1 MGAGGQ
7 RANSTN
13 MKSAMVPLG
22 ALRATMTSAGVPWTL
37 ALGMARFQTEAL
49 PVAGPAL
56 MVVETRGGES
66 GESLWMETVASP
78 PWTQPWSWIKEK
90 SW

>member
-1 MGAGGQ
+1 MSGQ
-7 RANSTN
+7 RVNSTN

-22 ALRATMTSAGVPWTL
+22 ALRATMTSAGSPWTL
-37 ALGMARFQTEAL
+37 ALGIARVQTEAL
-49 PVAGPAL
+49 PVAGPDL
-56 MVVETRGGES
+56 TVVESRGGES
-66 GESLWMETVASP
+66 GESLWMERVASP